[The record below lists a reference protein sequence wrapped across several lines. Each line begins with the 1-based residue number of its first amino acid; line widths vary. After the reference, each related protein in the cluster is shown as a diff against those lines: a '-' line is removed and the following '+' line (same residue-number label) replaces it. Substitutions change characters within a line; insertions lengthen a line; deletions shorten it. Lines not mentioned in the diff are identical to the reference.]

1 MRGLVWVNTHGKL
14 NLASLGKRPVEGGR
28 ENDGTP
34 LFVAKAPY
42 KGAVHPGKASEK
54 LDGKSACIDCVQTVC

>member
-1 MRGLVWVNTHGKL
+1 MRGLVWVNAHGKL
-14 NLASLGKRPVEGGR
+14 NPDSLGKRPVEGGR

-34 LFVAKAPY
+34 LYVAKAPY

-54 LDGKSACIDCVQTVC
+54 LNGEAAWIDCV